1 MGTFLEQIFV
11 SQGVFSE
18 GGKKQSSDCMISV
31 VFSIFHILANNLTP
45 SLIYT
50 NMCVFLT
57 RFSEFPGSQDGEKEI
72 RHCPC
77 SQTLYKTLI
86 YMWE

>member
-11 SQGVFSE
+11 PQGVFSE

-31 VFSIFHILANNLTP
+31 VFSIFHILANNLTH

-57 RFSEFPGSQDGEKEI
+57 RFSEFSWVSGWRERNKALSLFSNFI
-72 RHCPC
+72 
-77 SQTLYKTLI
+77 
-86 YMWE
+86 